1 MQLDSSIIYI
11 LTKELKKELIYGQV
25 RKIHQINNRTMVLEI
40 FKPSSSPAKLIIS
53 SYNPPLIYINDEN
66 KNLNY
71 TPAQNFCMSLRKHL
85 EGSKI
90 TDIKQ
95 INLDRVIQINFS
107 RIETAGEIKVKNL
120 YIKLIPSAPNIIL
133 TENNLILDACLKGNK
148 KDRIISPKEKYILPG
163 SQNRMDFTQFSKSEL
178 LDILTYNKNTSNAL
192 KELIFTLFNGFSELL
207 LQEIFKNHSFM
218 LTKESSTLNI
228 KDIEFIVDVICNF
241 KNTIK
246 QVSAINLYNTSNQY
260 LLSPLE
266 LNNSDKTPLKLSV
279 NDAILYYLQNHK
291 NNSNNIS
298 LSLQKEIHSLI
309 KKEKRKLLKI
319 EDELKETSKMNTY
332 KLWGNLLA
340 IHAYKKTPYEDF
352 IILDN
357 IFDAKQNKIKIPIN
371 KEKSLSSNSQLYF
384 KKYNKMKTRIQI
396 GKEKVENC
404 KENIDAL
411 NHIYYYSTLI
421 TSNEELYALSKE
433 LETLGIKAKKNIEKK
448 LFKNKTLN
456 HNFLQFCIDGFKIF
470 IGKNSKE
477 NEILT
482 FKKSSSED
490 IWLHVKQIPGSHV
503 IIKTEKQIVPI
514 ETLEKVASVA
524 AFYSSGKDSGKITV
538 DYTFIKNV
546 KRIPNTKAGRVSY
559 TNEKSILVIPHSPDF
574 FIGKKT

>member
-1 MQLDSSIIYI
+1 M
-11 LTKELKKELIYGQV
+11 
-25 RKIHQINNRTMVLEI
+25 
-40 FKPSSSPAKLIIS
+40 
-53 SYNPPLIYINDEN
+53 
-66 KNLNY
+66 
-71 TPAQNFCMSLRKHL
+71 
-85 EGSKI
+85 
-90 TDIKQ
+90 
-95 INLDRVIQINFS
+95 
-107 RIETAGEIKVKNL
+107 
-120 YIKLIPSAPNIIL
+120 
-133 TENNLILDACLKGNK
+133 
-148 KDRIISPKEKYILPG
+148 
-163 SQNRMDFTQFSKSEL
+163 
-178 LDILTYNKNTSNAL
+178 
-192 KELIFTLFNGFSELL
+192 
-207 LQEIFKNHSFM
+207 
-218 LTKESSTLNI
+218 
-228 KDIEFIVDVICNF
+228 CNF

-411 NHIYYYSTLI
+411 NHIY
-421 TSNEELYALSKE
+421 
-433 LETLGIKAKKNIEKK
+433 
-448 LFKNKTLN
+448 
-456 HNFLQFCIDGFKIF
+456 
-470 IGKNSKE
+470 
-477 NEILT
+477 
-482 FKKSSSED
+482 
-490 IWLHVKQIPGSHV
+490 
-503 IIKTEKQIVPI
+503 IIQ
-514 ETLEKVASVA
+514 
-524 AFYSSGKDSGKITV
+524 
-538 DYTFIKNV
+538 
-546 KRIPNTKAGRVSY
+546 
-559 TNEKSILVIPHSPDF
+559 HS
-574 FIGKKT
+574 